1 MDNSN
6 NYDAIIVGG
15 GLAGLSSAILLARKG
30 HRVLLAEKETYPKH
44 KVCGEYISLESKP
57 FLQRL
62 GVPVD
67 DMQLPVINELQV
79 TDARGNELVTRLPQG
94 AIGISRYKL
103 DAALAALAKDAGV
116 TVLEK
121 TRVEQVAWSGEQFT
135 VQAKGFETTARL
147 VCGAWGKRSNIDV
160 KWQRPFVTET
170 RKALNN
176 YVGIKYHIRY
186 PWPENRVALHNFTN
200 GYCGVSPIEEG
211 KTCLCYLTTAAN
223 LQASGNDIKTMERQ
237 ALMANPWLK
246 ELFAKAEF
254 LYDAPLAISQISFQ
268 KKEQVQEHVLMLGD
282 AGGMIT
288 PLCGNG
294 MSMAL
299 HSAQI
304 GAGYA
309 SDFLNGRIS
318 RSAMEQGYA
327 ATWQQKFSLRTSVGR
342 LIQSNFGKD
351 RTTTFFIKA
360 MKALPFLQGSVI
372 SSTSG
377 RAF

>member
-1 MDNSN
+1 M
-6 NYDAIIVGG
+6 
-15 GLAGLSSAILLARKG
+15 
-30 HRVLLAEKETYPKH
+30 
-44 KVCGEYISLESKP
+44 
-57 FLQRL
+57 
-62 GVPVD
+62 
-67 DMQLPVINELQV
+67 
-79 TDARGNELVTRLPQG
+79 
-94 AIGISRYKL
+94 
-103 DAALAALAKDAGV
+103 
-116 TVLEK
+116 
-121 TRVEQVAWSGEQFT
+121 EQ
-135 VQAKGFETTARL
+135 
-147 VCGAWGKRSNIDV
+147 
-160 KWQRPFVTET
+160 
-170 RKALNN
+170 
-176 YVGIKYHIRY
+176 
-186 PWPENRVALHNFTN
+186 
-200 GYCGVSPIEEG
+200 
-211 KTCLCYLTTAAN
+211 
-223 LQASGNDIKTMERQ
+223 Q

-246 ELFAKAEF
+246 ELFTKAEF

-351 RTTTFFIKA
+351 RTTAFFIRA
-360 MKALPFLQGSVI
+360 MKALPFLQGVVI
-372 SSTSG
+372 SGTSG
-377 RAF
+377 REF